1 MPEFYIEKKD
11 WDKVIS
17 YAQAAWDEHNSEIGG
32 MMVVVK
38 DEDDD
43 WQIQDPVIMK
53 QRISAGNTHLDKEE
67 LAKYYTKAAIK
78 YKDNEFRFCWWHSH
92 HTMGAF
98 WSGTDT
104 DTIDEYSDGDF
115 SFALVVNLKEEY
127 KFRVSVW
134 KPIETHE
141 DVELVILNDERKVS
155 KSIINE
161 VNKLCEKESYAISK
175 GIVKPS
181 NYNNL
186 HQTTLWNQN
195 KIIRPDEDKDYNKVL
210 SAIET
215 LNTRLIKGEIE
226 YIDYFNRI
234 TDINHQLT
242 IEGSDYQIR
251 VITEADQECLMY
263 LSACDF
269 IEAHEDIIDVDSW
282 NASFGLR
289 GGA

>member
-38 DEDDD
+38 DTDGD
-43 WQIQDPVIMK
+43 WSIQDPVIMK

-104 DTIDEYSDGDF
+104 STIDEYSDGDF

-134 KPIETHE
+134 QPIETHE
-141 DVELVILNDERKVS
+141 DVEITILNNERKVS
-155 KSIINE
+155 KSIIKE
-161 VNKLCEKESYAISK
+161 VNKLCSKESYARSK
-175 GIVKPS
+175 GIVKSS
-181 NYNNL
+181 NYKHL
-186 HQTTLWNQN
+186 GQTSLWN
-195 KIIRPDEDKDYNKVL
+195 KPVPTERDK
-210 SAIET
+210 T
-215 LNTRLIKGEIE
+215 TTE
-226 YIDYFNRI
+226 Y
-234 TDINHQLT
+234 
-242 IEGSDYQIR
+242 
-251 VITEADQECLMY
+251 
-263 LSACDF
+263 
-269 IEAHEDIIDVDSW
+269 
-282 NASFGLR
+282 
-289 GGA
+289 

>member
-1 MPEFYIEKKD
+1 MSEFYIEKKD

-43 WQIQDPVIMK
+43 WHVQDPVIMK

-104 DTIDEYSDGDF
+104 STIDEYSDGDF

-134 KPIETHE
+134 QPIETHE
-141 DVELVILNDERKVS
+141 DVEITILNNERKVS
-155 KSIINE
+155 KSIIKE
-161 VNKLCEKESYAISK
+161 VNKLCSKESYARSK
-175 GIVKPS
+175 GIVKSS
-181 NYNNL
+181 NYKHL
-186 HQTTLWNQN
+186 GQTSLWN
-195 KIIRPDEDKDYNKVL
+195 KPVPTERDKDYDRVL
-210 SAIET
+210 AAIET
-215 LNTRLIKGEIE
+215 LNSRLVKGEIE
-226 YIDYFNRI
+226 YSDYYNRL
-234 TDINHQLT
+234 TDINQQLDDT
-242 IEGSDYQIR
+242 MSDYKVRI
-251 VITEADQECLMY
+251 VSQEDVSAILY
-263 LSACDF
+263 LSASDF
-269 IEAHEDIIDVDSW
+269 IESDEDTDLVTW
-282 NASFGLR
+282 NNSFNI
-289 GGA
+289 GGPTC